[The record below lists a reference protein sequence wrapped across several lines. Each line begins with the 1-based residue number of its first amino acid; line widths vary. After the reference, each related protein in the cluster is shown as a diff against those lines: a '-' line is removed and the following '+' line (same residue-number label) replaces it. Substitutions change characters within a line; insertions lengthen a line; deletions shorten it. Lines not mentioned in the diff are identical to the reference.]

1 MDSSYPDIYPIIPN
15 PQERMVA
22 LTKFYDTIPA
32 TEIMNEA
39 LGKRSTP
46 LPATPPIAKALIEYI
61 VTICV
66 DTEAW
71 TSNTDEPT
79 EVGLAYLER
88 KHVAGTKPG
97 DHGVNFLKQ
106 LQFFHLRLMEN
117 THLKSNNKE
126 SKGAEGNRF
135 GHSRFVTIDEAK
147 SCMDELFNQY
157 ITDKPELAGC
167 KRPVILIGHALL
179 HDEKNIKRLEYDFS
193 RHGNLVAKVD
203 TQPLVRDV
211 NMWSP
216 PPTAPKN
223 MISLQNLCDQVVRF
237 KHEDPHTACNDA
249 ARTMICAIWLAL
261 PTQFRQD
268 PEQKM
273 QQIAT
278 DLEQHSKS
286 TSHAHWGT
294 EHHCTRCGGRDHF
307 NDGTCEVLVK
317 CAACAR
323 FDTPT
328 PGEAPKVYT
337 HIEQHCTA
345 IADFKAWARR
355 YVDAAKKNR
364 RRPEG
369 PPKGSYPWSTWTGK
383 WPLNDSSDLLG
394 CEPYKTQLRETTS
407 AGKDPAPEAP
417 NAVKYAL
424 GQQSHDPG
432 QGLSRGGRGR
442 GRGSGRGGYGLSK
455 FAPNGRGHGFW

>member
-1 MDSSYPDIYPIIPN
+1 MNLPVPTD
-15 PQERMVA
+15 PQERMSA
-22 LTKFYDTIPA
+22 LTNFYHTLPA
-32 TEIMNEA
+32 TEIMSEA
-39 LGKRSTP
+39 LGRRSTL

-61 VTICV
+61 VAICV

-88 KHVAGTKPG
+88 KHVVGVKPG
-97 DHGVNFLKQ
+97 EHGVNFLKQ
-106 LQFFHLRLMEN
+106 LQFFHLRLLEN

-126 SKGAEGNRF
+126 SRGAEGNRF
-135 GHSRFVTIDEAK
+135 GHSRFVAIDEAK
-147 SCMDELFNQY
+147 DCMDELFNQY

-179 HDEKNIKRLEYDFS
+179 HDEKNIKRLDYDFS

-223 MISLQNLCDQVVRF
+223 MISLQNLCDQVVKF

-261 PTQFRQD
+261 PTQFRQH

-294 EHHCTRCGGRDHF
+294 EHHCTRCGGRDHS
-307 NDGTCEVLVK
+307 NDGTCEVPVE

-323 FDTPT
+323 FDAPT
-328 PGEAPKVYT
+328 IGRASKLYT

-345 IADFKAWARR
+345 VADFKAWARR

-369 PPKGSYPWSTWTGK
+369 PPEGSYPWSAWTGK
-383 WPLNDSSDLLG
+383 WPLKDPSQLLG
-394 CEPYKTQLRETTS
+394 CEPYRAQLRETN
-407 AGKDPAPEAP
+407 PADRSPVSEA
-417 NAVKYAL
+417 VDTIRYAL
-424 GQQSHDPG
+424 GWQSHYAW
-432 QGLSRGGRGR
+432 QGFPRGGRGR
-442 GRGSGRGGYGLSK
+442 GRGGSRGGSRL
-455 FAPNGRGHGFW
+455 N